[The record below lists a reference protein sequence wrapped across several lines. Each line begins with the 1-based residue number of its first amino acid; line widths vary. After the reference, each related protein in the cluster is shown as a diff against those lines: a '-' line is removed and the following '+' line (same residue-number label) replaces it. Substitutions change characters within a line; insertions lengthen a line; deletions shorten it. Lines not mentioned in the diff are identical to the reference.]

1 MLSSVKRNEI
11 PIYRGTITG
20 MSFIKT
26 VRVLRQAQDARI
38 SLNRNCVHTINTI
51 SVEILRQV
59 LDERKSYYCLSL
71 QVAPLYCHS
80 EFVKDE

>member
-1 MLSSVKRNEI
+1 MPNVEFRKRNEI
-11 PIYRGTITG
+11 LIYRGTITG
-20 MSFIKT
+20 LFYKT
-26 VRVLRQAQDARI
+26 VRGEL
-38 SLNRNCVHTINTI
+38 STITVSNQI
-51 SVEILRQV
+51 SVLILRQV